1 MKKTVIL
8 TLILIICFSSLVW
21 GEDFDED
28 VFGVLLSD
36 YETGE
41 ILYSKNTDEKLN
53 IASIT
58 KLMTYLIS
66 MDAIREGKVYY
77 EDIVTIGDNPPKE
90 WGSTFYL
97 KKGEMFKFHTLLE
110 AIMIASAND
119 ACVAIAEHVA
129 GTEKEFV
136 KMMNDK
142 ARELGLVNTKYVNT
156 NGLPEDDGTENIM
169 TIREI
174 NELSSYILKTY
185 PEVLKIT
192 DKRSIEVSTRNYK
205 VNTNPLLRDM
215 PLVDGLK
222 TGHTDGAGYCL
233 VSTINI
239 PKDEENDKN
248 MRLVGII
255 MGTASEKERKEKSE
269 ALLNYG
275 IDNFKSEK
283 VITREEGIYVKLNEA
298 KAPNIKLVP
307 NKDKYIVINKKNK
320 VNTKIILNGNR
331 DFPVKKGE
339 KMGVLEVYKNGVK
352 KDTIDLFADEEIKR
366 ANIFVRLY
374 RWLMS

>member
-1 MKKTVIL
+1 MKKIVIL
-8 TLILIICFSSLVW
+8 TLILIMCFSSLVW

-41 ILYSKNTDEKLN
+41 VLYSKNTDKKLN

-136 KMMNDK
+136 KMMNNK
-142 ARELGLVNTKYVNT
+142 AKELGLVNTKYVNT

-174 NELSSYILKTY
+174 NELSSYILNTY
-185 PEVLKIT
+185 PEVLEIT

-239 PKDEENDKN
+239 PKDEEND
-248 MRLVGII
+248 
-255 MGTASEKERKEKSE
+255 
-269 ALLNYG
+269 NYG

-283 VITREEGIYVKLNEA
+283 VITREEGIYVELNEA
-298 KAPNIKLVP
+298 KDTNVKLVP
-307 NKDKYIVINKKNK
+307 NEDKYIVINKKSK
-320 VNTKIILNGNR
+320 VNTKIILNANR

-339 KMGVLEVYKNGVK
+339 KMAVLEVYKNGVK
-352 KDTIDLFADEEIKR
+352 KDSIDLFADEEIKR

-374 RWLMS
+374 RWLIS